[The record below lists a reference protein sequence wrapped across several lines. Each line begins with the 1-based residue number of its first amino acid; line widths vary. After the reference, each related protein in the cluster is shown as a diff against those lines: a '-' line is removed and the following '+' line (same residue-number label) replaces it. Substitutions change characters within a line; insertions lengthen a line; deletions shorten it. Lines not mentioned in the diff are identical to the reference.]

1 MSDSLPELGSNSSTV
16 TSVPPHDGMLF
27 RDIKHWLC
35 TNNPFYLISAALVFA
50 GLRISFAPPNSNA
63 WALTIGVA
71 AFTLLLAMSGFFLVR
86 FGKLWDDARSILLLV
101 VLLLAVL
108 SESPDE
114 VLVANFRHG
123 LCLNVAGWFFA
134 VCVSETLLQGL
145 GIRFNW
151 RLRVPFHAFFAVM
164 FLYPVALTFFEFKPN
179 SDALHWGLLGF
190 SLAMAGIVLSL
201 VSAAHAGAALVANNG
216 TPWRWPLFPW
226 PVFAALTLFACWRS
240 YSLCIALDAVGGTA
254 HACGPYFLAPLCLA
268 VAFVVLE
275 LSLQSSRRR
284 GTAWALLFAGVA
296 PLLTIL
302 PRSDWVYEHFLRTFI
317 DTTSATPWFIM
328 LCAAAVFY
336 AIAVLRGVRGSIDAL
351 SLCLG
356 FLSVSRPETRDL
368 SELHAPVPTVLL
380 LIALLQLSLVV
391 MRGKS
396 RHALAAGWCVL
407 AAAYLQF
414 GWPLEVTFGSLHAA
428 MLMALLVAAIF
439 DDALARALRG
449 VGAVAILM
457 AAWYWHGNDSAV
469 AVAWPAWFSVLYG
482 LALVAFAIAYGWLVV
497 EPLYYCLASLLAI
510 VWLGDH
516 GIRLYRELRERMPGV
531 DLVLGGL
538 LFFVLAMLVSLNKI
552 GISLRRLA
560 RRSG

>member
-1 MSDSLPELGSNSSTV
+1 
-16 TSVPPHDGMLF
+16 MLF

-123 LCLNVAGWFFA
+123 LCLNLAGWFFA

-151 RLRVPFHAFFAVM
+151 RLRVPFHAFFAVL
-164 FLYPVALTFFEFKPN
+164 FLYPVALTYFEFKPN

-190 SLAMAGIVLSL
+190 SLATAGIVLSL
-201 VSAAHAGAALVANNG
+201 VSAAHVGAPLVANNG

-268 VAFVVLE
+268 VAFVLNE
-275 LSLQSSRRR
+275 LALQSRRR
-284 GTAWALLFAGVA
+284 WGTQIALVVA
-296 PLLTIL
+296 AMAPALTIL
-302 PRSDWVYEHFLRTFI
+302 PRGDLVYDGFLQSFI
-317 DTTSATPWFIM
+317 DTTSVTPWYIM
-328 LCAAAVFY
+328 LCATAVYY
-336 AIAVLRGVRGSIDAL
+336 AIGILRRVRGSFDSL
-351 SLCLG
+351 SICLG
-356 FLSVSRPETRDL
+356 YLSVSRPDGFGP
-368 SELHAPVPTVLL
+368 SWDQSPSPTILL
-380 LIALLQLSLVV
+380 LIALLQLALVV
-391 MRGKS
+391 IRGKS
-396 RHALAAGWCVL
+396 RSALAAGWCVL
-407 AAAYLQF
+407 AAGYLQY
-414 GWPLEVTFGSLHAA
+414 GMPLSLTFGSMHA
-428 MLMALLVAAIF
+428 LVIVALIVAALF
-439 DDALARALRG
+439 DDWLARSLRG
-449 VGAVAILM
+449 IGAMAILM
-457 AAWYWHGNDSAV
+457 AAWHWHGGDITA
-469 AVAWPAWFSVLYG
+469 AGDWPGWLTSCYG
-482 LALVAFAIAYGWLVV
+482 FGLFAFALAYGWWVG
-497 EPLYYCLASLLAI
+497 EPLYYVVASLLAI

-516 GIRLYRELRERMPGV
+516 GIRLYRELRQRMPGV